1 MLEVARQ
8 TYKEASQDA
17 VNHMNELAGIPSR
30 EAIPSLTLKKDEYHL
45 NLDLKYD
52 PGRHFFFTLPTSELD
67 ERNLPPIFINVYRRK
82 NIVECQT
89 LDLIKLNQ
97 KINDSHHEVLQMSD
111 RVVQE
116 VIESVRADVA
126 PLFRISE
133 SIATVDMLA
142 AFAQVA
148 TSQDYCRPELT
159 STLAIKNGRH
169 PIHEKI
175 RKGKFVPNDVYA
187 SQQARFQIITGCNM
201 SGKSTYIRSI
211 ALMTIMAQI
220 GSFVPATYA
229 SFPIRHQIFA
239 RLSLDDSVTSNISTF
254 ASEMRETAFILRNVD
269 RRSLIIIDELGRGT
283 SSRDGLAIAL
293 AIAEALVQS
302 RATVWFVTH
311 FADMARFLA
320 ERPGVVNLHLAVQI
334 EDQSR
339 MKMLYRIAQGPV
351 PEASYGITLAKVIGF
366 PPLILARAERVSNGI
381 RQDRENRRQDQTS
394 LIHARKKKLFLGL
407 EEHLIQVRE
416 GSLKG
421 EALRSYLKRLQ
432 DEFVR
437 RFSEL
442 EDEDRSTNVSSPT
455 ASAASTVYGT
465 SCTTANDFNAGHGA
479 KALDAISISSAVETE
494 DSDNTI
500 TALPQESVKLVWSP
514 PQTFAKVRMDGRD
527 VMCGA
532 L

>member
-1 MLEVARQ
+1 M
-8 TYKEASQDA
+8 
-17 VNHMNELAGIPSR
+17 
-30 EAIPSLTLKKDEYHL
+30 
-45 NLDLKYD
+45 
-52 PGRHFFFTLPTSELD
+52 
-67 ERNLPPIFINVYRRK
+67 PPVFINFYRRK

-159 STLAIKNGRH
+159 STLAIKSGRH

-201 SGKSTYIRSI
+201 SGKSTYIRSV
-211 ALMTIMAQI
+211 ALMTVMAQI
-220 GSFVPATYA
+220 GSFIPAMYA
-229 SFPIRHQIFA
+229 SFPIRHQLFA
-239 RLSLDDSVTSNISTF
+239 RLSLDDSSVSNISTF
-254 ASEMRETAFILRNVD
+254 ASEMRETAFILRNMD

-293 AIAEALVQS
+293 AVAESLVES
-302 RATVWFVTH
+302 KATVWFVTH
-311 FADMARFLA
+311 FVDLARFLS
-320 ERPGVVNLHLAVQI
+320 ERPGVVNLHLAVHI

-339 MKMLYRIAQGPV
+339 MKMLYRIAQGHV
-351 PEASYGITLAKVIGF
+351 REANYGITLARVAGL
-366 PPLILARAERVSNGI
+366 PPDILTEAEAVSKRINEMREDRYRDPTTLIK
-381 RQDRENRRQDQTS
+381 
-394 LIHARKKKLFLGL
+394 ARKRRLFLGL
-407 EEHLIQVRE
+407 EEHLIQVKE

-421 EALRSYLKRLQ
+421 EDLRLYLKKLQ
-432 DEFVR
+432 DEFIR
-437 RFSEL
+437 RFCEL
-442 EDEDRSTNVSSPT
+442 EDEEAGLDLS
-455 ASAASTVYGT
+455 
-465 SCTTANDFNAGHGA
+465 NDFTETSFTDVKTTMSSQKTNEADGA
-479 KALDAISISSAVETE
+479 LPADAITISSRPISSSSAPTTRFDQIE
-494 DSDNTI
+494 
-500 TALPQESVKLVWSP
+500 LVRSP
-514 PQTFAKVRMDGRD
+514 SIIPAKMDMDGHCT
-527 VMCGA
+527 MQGA